1 MEENN
6 SKTKSNFLASEP
18 ILVWILSGLL
28 IVIFITDIFFLPI
41 FALLFVSIVL
51 CVVFIILFLTLSNT
65 AKLQKETLIERNES
79 KSILTG
85 IGDAVIIYDKD
96 FNVIFFNSTAE
107 RLFKIKS
114 SDIIGYKLTP
124 NDIKKENWQI
134 LIQTVF
140 SSLAPRVINHSREGE
155 YPQVVDI
162 SFQEPEIDL
171 RVTTIIVKD
180 ENQKTLSF
188 VKIIHD
194 RTAQILALRSSTEFV
209 TVASHQLRGPLT
221 EINWALQ
228 TLENAE
234 ELNDTNKT
242 IATGAADAGKN
253 LLRRIDEFLSVAKID
268 EGHFG
273 YNFVDTDILEYLG
286 NILNDIL
293 PQARSAG
300 IKIYF
305 DRPTEDIPH
314 VMIDPKQLSMALVN
328 ILENAIRYNIQNGEV
343 IVKVEKVKDS
353 PFLAISVRDTGIG
366 IPQEALDKLFTKF
379 FRSNNAVRLQTEGS
393 GLGLYI
399 AKGII
404 ESHGG
409 KIQAESE
416 LNRGTIITFTL
427 PTDPKFIPKSEIP
440 QEYI

>member
-1 MEENN
+1 MKNEI
-6 SKTKSNFLASEP
+6 KTESIFFKSEP
-18 ILVWILSGLL
+18 ISVWILSGLL
-28 IVIFITDIFFLPI
+28 IITFIADILFLPI
-41 FALLFVSIVL
+41 YILLFVSLVF
-51 CVVFIILFLTLSNT
+51 CVIFVILFMVLSKS
-65 AKLQKETLIERNES
+65 AKLQKDTIIERSES
-79 KSILTG
+79 KSILSG
-85 IGDAVIIYDKD
+85 IGDAVIVYDTD

-114 SDIIGYKLTP
+114 NDILGHKLTP
-124 NDIKKENWQI
+124 NDIQKENWQI

-162 SFQEPEIDL
+162 SFQDPEIEF
-171 RVTTIIVKD
+171 RVTTILVKD
-180 ENQKTLSF
+180 ENQKNISF
-188 VKIIHD
+188 IKIIYD
-194 RTAQILALRSSTEFV
+194 RTAQILALRSSTEFI
-209 TVASHQLRGPLT
+209 TIASHQLRGPLT

-228 TLENAE
+228 TLENAT
-234 ELNDTNKT
+234 ELNDTNKA
-242 IATGAADAGKN
+242 IATGAAEAGKN

-268 EGHFG
+268 EGHLG
-273 YNFVDTDILEYLG
+273 YNFVDTDLLEYLG
-286 NILNDIL
+286 TILNEVL

-305 DRPTEDIPH
+305 DRPTEDIPR

-343 IVKVEKVKDS
+343 IVKVDKVKDS
-353 PFLAISVRDTGIG
+353 PFLAISIRDTGIG
-366 IPQEALDKLFTKF
+366 IPEESLGKLFTKF
-379 FRSNNAVRLQTEGS
+379 FRSDNAVRSQTEGS

-409 KIQAESE
+409 KIKAESE

-440 QEYI
+440 QEYL

>member
-1 MEENN
+1 MENET
-6 SKTKSNFLASEP
+6 KTGSNFFKSEP
-18 ILVWILSGLL
+18 ISVWILSGLL
-28 IVIFITDIFFLPI
+28 IIAFIADILFLPI
-41 FALLFVSIVL
+41 YVLLLVSIIFCVIFVVL
-51 CVVFIILFLTLSNT
+51 FMVLSKS
-65 AKLQKETLIERNES
+65 AKLQRDTIIERNES
-79 KSILTG
+79 KSVLSG
-85 IGDAVIIYDKD
+85 IGDAVIVYDTD

-114 SDIIGYKLTP
+114 NDILGHKLTP
-124 NDIKKENWQI
+124 NDIQKENWQI

-162 SFQEPEIDL
+162 SFQDPEIEF
-171 RVTTIIVKD
+171 RVTTILVKD
-180 ENQKTLSF
+180 ENQKNISF
-188 VKIIHD
+188 IKIIHD
-194 RTAQILALRSSTEFV
+194 RTAQILALRSSTEFI
-209 TVASHQLRGPLT
+209 TIASHQLRGPLT
-221 EINWALQ
+221 EINWALD
-228 TLENAE
+228 TLKNAT

-242 IATGAADAGKN
+242 IATGAAEAGKN

-268 EGHFG
+268 EGRFG
-273 YNFVDTDILEYLG
+273 YNFVDTDLLEYLG
-286 NILNDIL
+286 TILNEIL

-314 VMIDPKQLSMALVN
+314 VMIDPKQLSIALVN

-343 IVKVEKVKDS
+343 IVKVDKVEDS
-353 PFLAISVRDTGIG
+353 PFLAISIRDTGIG
-366 IPQEALDKLFTKF
+366 IPEESLGKLFTKF
-379 FRSNNAVRLQTEGS
+379 FRSDNAVRSQTEGS

-409 KIQAESE
+409 KIKAESE
-416 LNRGTIITFTL
+416 LDRGTIITFTL